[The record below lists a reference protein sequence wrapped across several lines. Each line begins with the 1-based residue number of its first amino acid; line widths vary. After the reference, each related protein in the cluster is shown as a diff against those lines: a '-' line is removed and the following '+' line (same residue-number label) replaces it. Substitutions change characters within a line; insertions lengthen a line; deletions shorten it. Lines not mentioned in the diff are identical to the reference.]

1 MRKIFDF
8 LKNLLETIP
17 AFLLFLV
24 PVGGSILLVCFI
36 VYSLI
41 FPSAPSDQEI
51 RDYAEMYRE
60 EWYGDGYSEGF
71 EKGYEEGCDV
81 GYDIG
86 HEEGY
91 TFASG
96 KAMNYLDS
104 IWDVL
109 DDADA
114 YGKDATMEK
123 IAGLVE
129 DAISE
134 LEDGS

>member
-1 MRKIFDF
+1 MKKILDYFKGLSDNF
-8 LKNLLETIP
+8 P
-17 AFLLFLV
+17 AFLLFFI

-36 VYSLI
+36 IYSLI
-41 FPSAPSDQEI
+41 FPSAPSDREI
-51 RDYAEMYRE
+51 QDYVEMYRE
-60 EWYGDGYSEGF
+60 EWYGDGYSEGY

-91 TFASG
+91 TSASG

-104 IWDVL
+104 IWAVL

-114 YGKDATMEK
+114 YGKDAAMEK

-129 DAISE
+129 DAITE
-134 LEDGS
+134 LEDGP